1 MPAAL
6 PLFAAHALMPGG
18 FRYRDDLVSTG
29 EELALS
35 SWIADLNLKP
45 FEFHGYL
52 GNRRIA
58 SFGFRYDYSKAKVE
72 AAPEIPSMLLD
83 LRARVAGFAGRK
95 PEEFV
100 QAMATEYAPGA
111 GIGWHKDKPQF
122 GEIVGV
128 SLLAP
133 AKFRLRRK
141 IGPRWERMSK
151 IIAPWS
157 AYLLSGDARRIWEH
171 SIPAQEQLRYSIT
184 FRTLAKA

>member
-1 MPAAL
+1 MSAA
-6 PLFAAHALMPGG
+6 
-18 FRYRDDLVSTG
+18 
-29 EELALS
+29 EESALS
-35 SWIADLNLKP
+35 AWIATLDLKP

-72 AAPEIPSMLLD
+72 AAPDIPSVLFS
-83 LRARVAGFAGRK
+83 LRERVAALAACK

-122 GEIVGV
+122 GKIVGV

-133 AKFRLRRK
+133 AKFRLRQKMGAGWQRRSM
-141 IGPRWERMSK
+141 IVEPR
-151 IIAPWS
+151 S
-157 AYLLSGDARRIWEH
+157 AYLLSGDARRLWQH
-171 SIPAQEQLRYSIT
+171 SIPAQEKLRYSIT
-184 FRTLAKA
+184 FRTLAAKL